1 MVLIINHI
9 VCLQTF
15 RAHPEEVRQ
24 SGRGGGG
31 GGEGGGRSRGSLQ
44 VKQPMAIKLR
54 TRFSS
59 TCKYVIKNLLLKI

>member
-24 SGRGGGG
+24 SGRGGGM
-31 GGEGGGRSRGSLQ
+31 EGAVERKSASKATDGHKTADSFFLH
-44 VKQPMAIKLR
+44 V
-54 TRFSS
+54 
-59 TCKYVIKNLLLKI
+59 